1 MSILLRPSLALALLV
16 AASPAYAQ
24 ADDWT
29 GAYAG
34 LHLGMADQPGS
45 DDETIRF
52 DRNLDGDFND
62 TVTTT
67 GGANAFSP
75 GFCGGAA
82 NGPTPASGCADDD
95 DGTDWGV
102 RAGYDWQ
109 SGSLVY
115 GILGEYLRGDSEDS
129 VSAFSTTPAQYTMTR
144 SLERTAALRGR
155 VGFTFGD
162 NANLL
167 YATGGLAWSRVGN
180 SFSTSNGVNTFTD
193 NGDSDSKGPQ
203 YGVGYE
209 RKLGANL
216 SIGAEYLVTK
226 LTDDEY
232 RVRAQGPAPAT
243 NPFILGNPAGT
254 DFRRGNEDF
263 ETSSLRLTLNYR
275 F

>member
-129 VSAFSTTPAQYTMTR
+129 VSAFSTTPARYTMTR

-203 YGVGYE
+203 YGIGYE

>member
-24 ADDWT
+24 AGDWT

-82 NGPTPASGCADDD
+82 NGPTPASGCTDDD

-129 VSAFSTTPAQYTMTR
+129 VSAFSTTPARYTMTR

-180 SFSTSNGVNTFTD
+180 SFTTSNGVNTFTD
-193 NGDSDSKGPQ
+193 TGDSDSKGPQ

-209 RKLGANL
+209 RKLGSNL
-216 SIGAEYLVTK
+216 SLGLEYLVTK

-243 NPFILGNPAGT
+243 NPFLLGNPAGT

>member
-1 MSILLRPSLALALLV
+1 MTIFRPALTLALLA
-16 AASPAYAQ
+16 AASPAFAQ
-24 ADDWT
+24 SGDWT

-34 LHLGMADQPGS
+34 VHFGMAGQADS
-45 DDETIRF
+45 DDEVIRF
-52 DRNLDGDFND
+52 DRDLDTHFGD
-62 TVTTT
+62 TVTTST
-67 GGANAFSP
+67 GADAFAP

-82 NGPTPASGCADDD
+82 NGTTPASGCRDDD
-95 DGTDWGV
+95 DGTDWGF

-115 GILGEYLRGDSEDS
+115 GVVGEYLRGDSEDS
-129 VSAFSTTPAQYTMTR
+129 VSAFSITPASYTMSRT
-144 SLERTAALRGR
+144 LERTAALRGR
-155 VGFTFGD
+155 IGFTFGD

-180 SFSTSNGVNTFTD
+180 TFTTSNTVNTFTD
-193 NGDSDSKGPQ
+193 TGDSDSKGPQ
-203 YGVGYE
+203 YGIGYE
-209 RKLGANL
+209 RKVGDNFSVGL
-216 SIGAEYLVTK
+216 EYLVTK

-243 NPFILGNPAGT
+243 NPFLLGNPGGT

-263 ETSSLRLTLNYR
+263 ETNSLRLTLNYR

>member
-1 MSILLRPSLALALLV
+1 MTLPRRLALTLALL
-16 AASPAYAQ
+16 AAATPACAQ
-24 ADDWT
+24 SGDWR

-34 LHLGMADQPGS
+34 FHLGMAGQPGS

-52 DRNLDGDFND
+52 DRDLDTNFGD
-62 TVTTT
+62 TVTTST
-67 GGANAFSP
+67 GADAFAP

-82 NGPTPASGCADDD
+82 NGPTPASGCRDDD
-95 DGTDWGV
+95 DGTDWGF

-129 VSAFSTTPAQYTMTR
+129 VSAFSNTPARYTMTR
-144 SLERTAALRGR
+144 TLERTAALRGR
-155 VGFTFGD
+155 LGVSFGD
-162 NANLL
+162 GANLL

-180 SFSTSNGVNTFTD
+180 TFSTSNAVNTFTD
-193 NGDSDSKGPQ
+193 TGDSDSKGPQ

-209 RKLGANL
+209 RRLGDNVSL
-216 SIGAEYLVTK
+216 GLEYLVTK

-243 NPFILGNPAGT
+243 NPFLLGNPGGT